1 MGLTETEK
9 DTCRHVTWSQVPALH
24 LLVVFLVC
32 SPASGGCPRL
42 VSVTPLIQHL
52 LCAHW
57 LFAQAVRSVPPA
69 GRATGTERAAV
80 STDGPQVLVVS
91 GGLAPEATF
100 KTARILQK
108 WPADSELRGGN
119 SVSQGSSWC
128 LSFLPGWA
136 GGEGGQSWQAEVM
149 AWRSQ

>member
-9 DTCRHVTWSQVPALH
+9 DACRHVAWSRVPALY

-57 LFAQAVRSVPPA
+57 LFAQAVRSVRPA
-69 GRATGTERAAV
+69 ERAPGTERAAV
-80 STDGPQVLVVS
+80 STDDPQVLVVS
-91 GGLAPEATF
+91 GGLAPEVTF
-100 KTARILQK
+100 KPARNLQK
-108 WPADSELRGGN
+108 WPADSEPREGN
-119 SVSQGSSWC
+119 NVS

-136 GGEGGQSWQAEVM
+136 GGEGGQSWQIEVM